1 MKEKKS
7 SGHLCQQEIWFW
19 FKHVVLFCI
28 TFIVPRFVSCK
39 VSNGK
44 GLSDSKAN
52 CITWLISVRTNT
64 AFKLQRNV
72 NDTKTKSEWSYWVH
86 IKDILQ
92 NEKKSSLCSNLG
104 VKTISHQKDPN
115 TLDAQQ
121 KLQLYS
127 KYTESVCHLFQK
139 TSFVKTIFSVYFL
152 MINVPSHIS
161 EHRFPSIPE
170 HAFPFDWWKTISFR
184 NLSSENVK
192 HIHQNLFIP

>member
-7 SGHLCQQEIWFW
+7 STGNMILIQACSTFLYHL
-19 FKHVVLFCI
+19 
-28 TFIVPRFVSCK
+28 IVPRFLSCK

-52 CITWLISVRTNT
+52 CIIWLISVRINT

-92 NEKKSSLCSNLG
+92 NEMKSSLCSNLG

-115 TLDAQQ
+115 ILDAQQ
-121 KLQLYS
+121 KLQLHS
-127 KYTESVCHLFQK
+127 KYPVISTQNQLVICLKKNFFCKNNFLS
-139 TSFVKTIFSVYFL
+139 IIL

-170 HAFPFDWWKTISFR
+170 HAFPFGWWKTISFR
-184 NLSSENVK
+184 NLSSENMK
-192 HIHQNLFIP
+192 HIHQNLLFS